1 MQTPLRRALY
11 FLVLIAAFLATSVA
25 AKDDGDRG
33 NDKARSSLAVPVVG
47 TGADGASFA
56 GTFTIQKFAET
67 GDGGIAAIG
76 VLTGVVRSGT
86 TTVGSIVK
94 NIAMPVAL
102 PNTAGRAVSIE
113 QLVSCSILHLDLGPL
128 TLNLLGLQ
136 IDLSEV
142 VLDITAIPGAGNL
155 LGNLLC
161 GIAGLLDTGGPL
173 SGVVAL
179 LNQLLGSLGL

>member
-1 MQTPLRRALY
+1 MQTSLRSVLY
-11 FLVLIAAFLATSVA
+11 FLILISAFLTTSA
-25 AKDDGDRG
+25 LADKD
-33 NDKARSSLAVPVVG
+33 KSSPALQVPVVG
-47 TGADGASFA
+47 TGADGAFFA

-94 NIAMPVAL
+94 NIAMPVVL
-102 PNTAGRAVSIE
+102 PNAAGRAVSI
-113 QLVSCSILHLDLGPL
+113 QQVATCSILHLDLGPL

-136 IDLSEV
+136 IDLSQV

-161 GIAGLLDTGGPL
+161 AIAGLLDGSGQL
-173 SGVVAL
+173 SQIVAA
-179 LNQLLGSLGL
+179 LNQLLTALGL